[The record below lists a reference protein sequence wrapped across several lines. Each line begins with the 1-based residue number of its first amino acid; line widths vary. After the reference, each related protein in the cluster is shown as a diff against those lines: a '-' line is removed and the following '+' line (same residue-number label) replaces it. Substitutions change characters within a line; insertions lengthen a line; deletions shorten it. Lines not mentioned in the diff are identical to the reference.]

1 MAEAKPAAKPE
12 QDEFDPKRD
21 IRAVYGDMIDPT
33 KPGEPRLFTQK
44 WERIGE
50 VTNWMRAQVAAGKM
64 ELEPRE

>member
-33 KPGEPRLFTQK
+33 DPKNPRTFTQK
-44 WERIGE
+44 WERLGQ
-50 VTNWMRAQVAAGKM
+50 VTNWIKVQVNAGKM